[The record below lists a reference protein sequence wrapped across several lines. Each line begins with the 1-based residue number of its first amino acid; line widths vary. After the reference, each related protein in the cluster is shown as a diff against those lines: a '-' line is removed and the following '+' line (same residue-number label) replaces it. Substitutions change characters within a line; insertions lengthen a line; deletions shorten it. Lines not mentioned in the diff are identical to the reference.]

1 MITTLAARLT
11 GTLGLKIAVGLAIAL
26 LLSMGGNWLLWG
38 WWQAE
43 VKAVA
48 TKDAELT
55 TCASTNAGEQTT
67 INDLTTKLADCVGQG
82 QKVESLAD
90 AIDEQFNDMQ
100 AEWQRERANLRQARE
115 RSYAS
120 PSCAALRTV
129 PVCRDRDDRLRS
141 LEAGSP
147 DQDD

>member
-1 MITTLAARLT
+1 MITKIAERLT
-11 GTLGLKIAVGLAIAL
+11 GTLGLKVAAGLAIAL

-38 WWQAE
+38 WWQTE

-48 TKDAELT
+48 TKDTELK

-67 INDLTTKLADCVGQG
+67 IDRLNTLLEECTGKA

-120 PSCAALRTV
+120 PSCAALRSV

-147 DQDD
+147 DADD